1 MIGGSSHSRTRSRA
15 RIWLKRLFMTALVLA
30 NLVVFGAYGLLRYV
44 SAKVESEVTRDQ
56 EVVAVLSQQPTQRQ
70 DPRTFLLIGSDS
82 REKLTDDQLA
92 TFGRFAG
99 GRADVI
105 MLVKVFPDEGRAQ
118 MLSLPRDLRVE
129 IPGRGANRIN
139 AAFAFGGAS
148 LMVETVKRATG
159 LEVHHYVEV
168 DFVGFAAIVDQLG
181 GVEISFPFPA
191 RDLKS
196 GLQVDAGLQRLDG
209 MTALA
214 YARSRSYQELRDGSW
229 LAVDASDIGRT
240 RRQQQLVFAILSEL
254 KRPAVLT
261 EVGPVIEAFGSHL
274 TIDGALSERT
284 MIDLAWAMRSISS
297 EDIEAVTLPTVSRLI
312 GGASYQLPDEPA
324 ASAVLAAFAAGDS
337 LTAAGGPIRI
347 DVLNGNDIAG
357 SAGRMAE
364 RLTAAGFEVR
374 KVGDADAKDFA
385 RTQLIASPADLAQA
399 QARAIA
405 DALGFGE
412 VRGGSVPNAVDVVVI
427 VGRDAEQTG

>member
-1 MIGGSSHSRTRSRA
+1 MAGRSSHSRTRSRA
-15 RIWLKRLFMTALVLA
+15 RIWLKRLFLTVLVLA

-44 SAKVESEVTRDQ
+44 AAKVESEVTRDQ
-56 EVVAVLSQQPTQRQ
+56 DVVAVLSQQPTQGQ
-70 DPRTFLLIGSDS
+70 DPRTFLVIGSDS
-82 REKLTDDQLA
+82 RENLTEEQLA

-129 IPGRGANRIN
+129 IPGHGTNKIN

-196 GLQVDAGLQRLDG
+196 GLQVDAGVQRLNG

-214 YARSRSYQELRDGSW
+214 YARSRSYQELRGGSW
-229 LAVDASDIGRT
+229 VAVDASDIGRT

-254 KRPAVLT
+254 KRPAVLA

-274 TIDGALSERT
+274 TVDGALSERT
-284 MIDLAWAMRSISS
+284 MIDLAWAMRSIGS

-324 ASAVLAAFAAGDS
+324 ASAVLAAFAAGGS
-337 LTAAGGPIRI
+337 LAAAGGPIRI
-347 DVLNGNDIAG
+347 DVLNGNAIAG

-374 KVGDADAKDFA
+374 EVGDADAKDFA
-385 RTQLIASPADLAQA
+385 QTQLIARPADLARA
-399 QARAIA
+399 HAIA
-405 DALGFGE
+405 DLLGFGE
-412 VRGGSVPNAVDVVVI
+412 VRGGSVPSAVDVVVI
-427 VGRDAEQTG
+427 VGRDAERTG

>member
-1 MIGGSSHSRTRSRA
+1 MAGRSSHSRTPSRA
-15 RIWLKRLFMTALVLA
+15 RIWLKRLFLTVLVLA
-30 NLVVFGAYGLLRYV
+30 NLLVFGAYGLLRYV
-44 SAKVESEVTRDQ
+44 SAKVEAEVTRDQ
-56 EVVAVLSQQPTQRQ
+56 GVVAVLSQQPAQRQ
-70 DPRTFLLIGSDS
+70 DPRTFLVIGSDS
-82 REKLTDDQLA
+82 RANLPDDAQ
-92 TFGRFAG
+92 GRFADTAG
-99 GRADVI
+99 QRADVI
-105 MLVKVFPDEGRAQ
+105 MLVKVFPTEGRAQ

-129 IPGRGANRIN
+129 IPGHGTNKIN

-148 LMVETVKRATG
+148 LMVETVKQATG

-168 DFVGFAAIVDQLG
+168 DFVGFAAIVDELG
-181 GVEISFPFPA
+181 GVQLSFPFPA

-229 LAVDASDIGRT
+229 VAVDASDIGRT
-240 RRQQQLVFAILSEL
+240 RRQQQLVFAILSAL

-274 TIDGALSERT
+274 TVDGALSERT
-284 MIDLAWAMRSISS
+284 MIDLAWAMRSIGS
-297 EDIEAVTLPTVSRLI
+297 EDIEAVTLPTGSRLI
-312 GGASYQLPDEPA
+312 GGASYQLRDEPA
-324 ASAVLAAFAAGDS
+324 ASAVLAAFAAGES
-337 LTAAGGPIRI
+337 LAAAAGGPVRV
-347 DVLNGNDIAG
+347 DVLNGNAIAG

-374 KVGDADAKDFA
+374 EVGDAHAKDFA
-385 RTQLIASPADLAQA
+385 QTQLIARPADLARA
-399 QARAIA
+399 HAIA
-405 DALGFGE
+405 SLLGFGE
-412 VRGGSVPNAVDVVVI
+412 VRGGSVPSAVDVVVI